1 MNHSPHKRKRTARY
15 SRPQSLRSDYIT
27 TSFGDIPKR
36 DIWKALGAAALFAIV
51 TETTCVLVWAVY
63 WL

>member
-1 MNHSPHKRKRTARY
+1 MNYSPTYRKRPARVHK
-15 SRPQSLRSDYIT
+15 PQVYKPDYIT

-51 TETTCVLVWAVY
+51 TEATCVLVWAVY